1 MKIIIEKTK
10 EESSFF
16 YSNMNIYEI
25 KNEKRENRC
34 ENEKENK
41 FNKINY
47 NQENKERKNKHESFE
62 LINYIDSGS
71 ESNVYNLTIC
81 NRKPKGQ
88 IMRKKSIMKL
98 VFKSKN
104 EREDKKEI
112 YISSILKNINII
124 DFYRYSENEKD
135 KTYYTLM
142 DYAKYGNLRNFQ
154 RKTIKRNYFSESM
167 ICFLAF
173 QILKDIHYCHK
184 CKIEHMDIKSQNI
197 VIDDYL
203 NRKLIDFSIPINYKN
218 RNNDHEIKL
227 PFKGTNFYKSKEELN
242 SEKIKIKD
250 LNKVDLYAF
259 GVVLYNLAFGTYP
272 YGLCRGDEDN
282 YDIILEKIENGK
294 LIFPNTTDYSSHFLD
309 LISKLLEKDISKRID
324 IYEALNHYWVKGAN
338 ILLDEKEKY
347 NNIGIFISY
356 LLTEHIRLFNNYI
369 KKNEEFKFNKK
380 QYMPKFILIQLK
392 NFLS

>member
-1 MKIIIEKTK
+1 
-10 EESSFF
+10 
-16 YSNMNIYEI
+16 
-25 KNEKRENRC
+25 
-34 ENEKENK
+34 
-41 FNKINY
+41 
-47 NQENKERKNKHESFE
+47 
-62 LINYIDSGS
+62 
-71 ESNVYNLTIC
+71 
-81 NRKPKGQ
+81 
-88 IMRKKSIMKL
+88 
-98 VFKSKN
+98 
-104 EREDKKEI
+104 
-112 YISSILKNINII
+112 
-124 DFYRYSENEKD
+124 
-135 KTYYTLM
+135 M

-154 RKTIKRNYFSESM
+154 KKTLKRKYFYESK

-184 CKIEHMDIKSQNI
+184 CKIAHMDIKSQNI

-203 NRKLIDFSIPINYKN
+203 NRKLIDFSIPKNYKN
-218 RNNDHEIKL
+218 RNNDDEIKL

-272 YGLCRGDEDN
+272 YGLCRVDENN